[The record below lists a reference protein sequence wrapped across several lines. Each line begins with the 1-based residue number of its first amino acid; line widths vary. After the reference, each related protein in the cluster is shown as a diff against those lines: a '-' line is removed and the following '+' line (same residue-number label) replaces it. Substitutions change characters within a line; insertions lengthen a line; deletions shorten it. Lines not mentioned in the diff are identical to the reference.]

1 MIDVEGDFDGEVVL
15 NPIKYSKI
23 LTKVVIKNN
32 DTSGKVIVPAEY
44 ISEKVVVLFPK
55 KKSSKPDKSD

>member
-1 MIDVEGDFDGEVVL
+1 MIDVDGDFDGEVVL

-23 LTKVVIKNN
+23 QTKVVTKNN

-44 ISEKVVVLFPK
+44 IDEKVVVLFPK
-55 KKSSKPDKSD
+55 KKSGKGERG